1 MLPIHP
7 QENNREAVVNLA
19 LSQRAINTAFFLMH
33 VFSFVYFYYLLNA
46 QRYDNL
52 FYCSCP

>member
-19 LSQRAINTAFFLMH
+19 LSQRAINTAFFFNACVQLCI
-33 VFSFVYFYYLLNA
+33 FLLSVK
-46 QRYDNL
+46 
-52 FYCSCP
+52 CTEI